1 MKWCLLKKGKWEFL
15 CAAFP
20 LFFSRRMMTWIL
32 MYLQSNTP
40 QPSPLFQLSLCF
52 FSLGQGQKGQEQ
64 YINRTMNYQYIALD
78 LSVLVLV
85 CVFVF
90 VVVLPV
96 FVSLSSFM
104 FLSLSL
110 PLFLF
115 LSCSGSCLSPC
126 LCYCSRLCLCPR
138 PCCCLCLIVPLLFF
152 PAHQPVGGH
161 EAALEHRI

>member
-1 MKWCLLKKGKWEFL
+1 MMPIEEREMRIPLCGFSSFFLKAHDDL
-15 CAAFP
+15 DPHVPTIQHTSA
-20 LFFSRRMMTWIL
+20 
-32 MYLQSNTP
+32 
-40 QPSPLFQLSLCF
+40 LSTLPIISLF